1 MCFARGSEG
10 KVAANQDEEI
20 RVPTPHKGF
29 VSKTGEQP
37 ARPLDEA
44 GT

>member
-1 MCFARGSEG
+1 MCRARGSEG

-20 RVPTPHKGF
+20 RVPAPHKGF
-29 VSKTGEQP
+29 VPKIGEQP